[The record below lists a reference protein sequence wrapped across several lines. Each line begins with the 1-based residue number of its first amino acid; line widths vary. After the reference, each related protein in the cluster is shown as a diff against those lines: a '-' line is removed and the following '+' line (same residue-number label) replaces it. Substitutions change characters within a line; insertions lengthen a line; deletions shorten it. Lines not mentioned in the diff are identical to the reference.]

1 MSQKNT
7 EYLVKDFLKEVKE
20 KLPGWIRDNKTERK
34 EVLAELEEHIW
45 DKAEELSDTGKPTE
59 QSVRLAISHMG
70 SPSSIAR
77 EYKKRG
83 TPKYYIT
90 EELWPVYTKVL
101 GIICGILIVL
111 NIVLFVI
118 NLFTA
123 GLMGDLSFSFT
134 SIFIAFTIITVIFVA
149 LSMEGYFPEDFAS
162 PSDIKRNEKQTARGK
177 ALGLPV
183 SPTTGEQLKPF
194 IKPGGKIAEGIF
206 GIVFGIIF
214 FALPIILSNV
224 IAELTLRGVS
234 ASLNMDLYLYIR
246 IWAIIGIVEGGLNLC
261 RGIIGNQQPAMHQGI
276 LGILMGTKVANAMVL
291 IFVALRPEI
300 IPWIAWNPTTEV
312 LIIGTIAPE
321 FYAIAKGIGL
331 LIAVIIFLTMIEE
344 IYWVA
349 KLERYKL

>member
-7 EYLVKDFLKEVKE
+7 EYLVKEFLKEVKE
-20 KLPGWIRDNKTERK
+20 KLPGWIRDNKKERK
-34 EVLAELEEHIW
+34 EVLSELEEHVW

-90 EELWPVYTKVL
+90 EELWPVYTQVL
-101 GIICGILIVL
+101 GIVCGILIVL

-118 NLFTA
+118 NLVTA
-123 GLMGDLSFSFT
+123 GLIGDLSMSFT

-149 LSMEGYFPEDFAS
+149 LSMEGYFPEDFVS
-162 PSDIKRNEKQTARGK
+162 PSDVKRKEKEMAKGK

-183 SPTTGEQLKPF
+183 SPKTSEQLKPF
-194 IKPGGKIAEGIF
+194 IKPGGKIAEGIA
-206 GIVFGIIF
+206 GIVFSMIF
-214 FALPIILSNV
+214 FVLPIIISNV
-224 IAELTLRGVS
+224 IAELISRGYT
-234 ASLNMDLYLYIR
+234 ASINTDIYLFIR

-261 RGIIGNQQPAMHQGI
+261 RGIIGNQQASIHQGI
-276 LGILMGTKVANAMVL
+276 LGVLMGTKIANAMVF
-291 IFVALRPEI
+291 IFIALRPEI
-300 IPWIAWNPTTEV
+300 IPWINWNPTTEV
-312 LIIGTIAPE
+312 LIIGTITSE
-321 FYAIAKGIGL
+321 FYNMAKGIVL
-331 LIAVIIFLTMIEE
+331 LIAVIILLTMIEDV
-344 IYWVA
+344 YWVA

>member
-20 KLPGWIRDNKTERK
+20 KLPGWIRDNKKERK
-34 EVLAELEEHIW
+34 EVLAELEEHVW

-101 GIICGILIVL
+101 GIVCGILIVL
-111 NIVLFVI
+111 NIVLFVL
-118 NLFTA
+118 NLVTA
-123 GLMGDLSFSFT
+123 GLMGDLSLSFT
-134 SIFIAFTIITVIFVA
+134 SIFIAFTIITLIFVA
-149 LSMEGYFPEDFAS
+149 LSMEGYFPEDFTS
-162 PSDIKRNEKQTARGK
+162 PSEVKKKEKGMAKGE

-183 SPTTGEQLKPF
+183 SPKTGEQLKPF

-206 GIVFGIIF
+206 GIVFSMIF
-214 FALPIILSNV
+214 FVMPIIISNV
-224 IAELTLRGVS
+224 IAELTLRGFT
-234 ASLNMDLYLYIR
+234 ASINTDIYLYIR

-261 RGIIGNQQPAMHQGI
+261 RGIIGNQQAAIHQGI
-276 LGILMGTKVANAMVL
+276 LGILMGTKIANAIVM

-300 IPWIAWNPTTEV
+300 IPWLYWNEPAGAVIIA
-312 LIIGTIAPE
+312 TIAPE
-321 FYAIAKGIGL
+321 FYSLAQGIVL
-331 LIAVIIFLTMIEE
+331 LIAVIVLLTIIEDV
-344 IYWVA
+344 YWIA